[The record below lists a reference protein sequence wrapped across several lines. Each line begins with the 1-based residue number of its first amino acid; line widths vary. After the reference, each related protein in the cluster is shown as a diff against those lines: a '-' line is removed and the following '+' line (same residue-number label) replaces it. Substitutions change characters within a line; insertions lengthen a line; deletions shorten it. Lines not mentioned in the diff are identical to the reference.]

1 MAPPELEDG
10 PVLSSPAPLACF
22 IKCGP
27 CLDPH
32 VFPPCHQAHP
42 KPALCLLGGLSL
54 GPFSPASGSHGLTFA
69 GAASWPPSPSSALLS
84 SKPRCAEHPAPP
96 LRESVLAA
104 SLSWVGLARVTVTLG
119 SATAASRITRQP
131 PASLGPSRASLSY
144 PRSLNSQQ
152 SLHLLRGPPSHPVPP
167 LGLGV
172 TATRKPSL
180 APRVRAPI
188 PPRSPSASSLAVP
201 SAHVTLCR
209 NPLCKADESPRAGD
223 GVPLQPPPSSLAGG
237 CSPSLGRSA
246 HESAR

>member
-42 KPALCLLGGLSL
+42 KPALCLLGGPSL
-54 GPFSPASGSHGLTFA
+54 GPFSPASGSHGLAFA

-104 SLSWVGLARVTVTLG
+104 SLSW
-119 SATAASRITRQP
+119 
-131 PASLGPSRASLSY
+131 ASLGPSRASLSY
-144 PRSLNSQQ
+144 PRSLNLPAVLAPASGA
-152 SLHLLRGPPSHPVPP
+152 SLPPCPP
-167 LGLGV
+167 ARPWGHCHQKAFLSP
-172 TATRKPSL
+172 TRKGSDPPEVSVRILFGCSL
-180 APRVRAPI
+180 CTCH
-188 PPRSPSASSLAVP
+188 AVP
-201 SAHVTLCR
+201 
-209 NPLCKADESPRAGD
+209 
-223 GVPLQPPPSSLAGG
+223 
-237 CSPSLGRSA
+237 
-246 HESAR
+246 

>member
-42 KPALCLLGGLSL
+42 KPALCLLGGRSL
-54 GPFSPASGSHGLTFA
+54 GPFSPASGSHGLAFA

-104 SLSWVGLARVTVTLG
+104 SLSWGSLGSLSPLAAQLRRPHHPSAPCLAR
-119 SATAASRITRQP
+119 
-131 PASLGPSRASLSY
+131 
-144 PRSLNSQQ
+144 
-152 SLHLLRGPPSHPVPP
+152 
-167 LGLGV
+167 
-172 TATRKPSL
+172 
-180 APRVRAPI
+180 
-188 PPRSPSASSLAVP
+188 AVACLP
-201 SAHVTLCR
+201 FLPEVL
-209 NPLCKADESPRAGD
+209 E
-223 GVPLQPPPSSLAGG
+223 PPSSSCTCFEGLPPTL
-237 CSPSLGRSA
+237 SPRSA
-246 HESAR
+246 SGSLPPESLP

>member
-42 KPALCLLGGLSL
+42 KPALCLLGGPSL
-54 GPFSPASGSHGLTFA
+54 GPFSPASGSHGLAFA

-96 LRESVLAA
+96 LREAVLAV

-144 PRSLNSQQ
+144 PRSLNLPAVLAPASGA
-152 SLHLLRGPPSHPVPP
+152 SLPPCP
-167 LGLGV
+167 LARPWGHFHQKAFLSP
-172 TATRKPSL
+172 TRKGSDPPEVSVRILFGCSL
-180 APRVRAPI
+180 CTCH
-188 PPRSPSASSLAVP
+188 AVP
-201 SAHVTLCR
+201 
-209 NPLCKADESPRAGD
+209 
-223 GVPLQPPPSSLAGG
+223 
-237 CSPSLGRSA
+237 
-246 HESAR
+246 